1 MTQAEI
7 IERIGFGCG
16 GDAAET
22 LFRAGF
28 RAVRPSPF
36 DDGEGTPIRDFVS
49 WTGLDATSTREGEA
63 VARGWRLRAVREDG
77 AHASARAIFGTT
89 RANAEFAGAQGSA

>member
-28 RAVRPSPF
+28 RAIRPSPF
-36 DDGEGTPIRDFVS
+36 DDGEGSPIRDFVS
-49 WTGLDATSTREGEA
+49 WTRLDAAAASEGEA
-63 VARGWRLRAVREDG
+63 VAATWRRHGYSPCGSERSTQG
-77 AHASARAIFGTT
+77 IFGKVKPTSPKKPK
-89 RANAEFAGAQGSA
+89 ES